1 MRLRET
7 SLIAGREV
15 REALRSRWFAAAAA
29 SFLLLALAL
38 SWLGLAGAQRSGL
51 AGFDRTTAALL
62 NLTLL
67 FVPLVALS
75 LGGLGVAG
83 ELEDGSLALLL
94 SQPITRTEVY
104 VGKYLGMV
112 ASMGASI
119 VAGFGA
125 AGLVVGVLSGG
136 GQVRPF
142 LELVGLSLLLAAAT
156 LSLGTLISVLTR
168 SRARAVGAAFAAWLA
183 LVYLCDLGAI
193 GLAVARNLSPG
204 QVFALSLGNPVE
216 QARVLG
222 TLALTDRPEVLG
234 PAGLFGADHFGPQG
248 LALLLCGALLAWSL
262 APLLAGWS
270 IFRKAVVS

>member
-94 SQPITRTEVY
+94 SHPVTRTEVY

-125 AGLVVGVLSGG
+125 AGLVVGVLTGG

-142 LELVGLSLLLAAAT
+142 LELVGLSLLLAAAS
-156 LSLGTLISVLTR
+156 LSLGTLISVMAR

-204 QVFALSLGNPVE
+204 QVFALSLGNP
-216 QARVLG
+216 ALPWPHGGR
-222 TLALTDRPEVLG
+222 LAP
-234 PAGLFGADHFGPQG
+234 
-248 LALLLCGALLAWSL
+248 CGARPVSRAAVFSG
-262 APLLAGWS
+262 AGGQSPLGQD
-270 IFRKAVVS
+270 